1 VTGRHVEHHS
11 IANDYGFLRWSAI
24 KAVVARRGEV
34 GIGPRRPIGSPA
46 DRPTDW
52 CVMFDVRCPTCRLVG
67 VLVCYDG
74 VTTPWSDGAPVNTV
88 CRRSHSRLRALS
100 NACWHLDGHRQVA
113 GRSQHALDKACGS
126 E

>member
-1 VTGRHVEHHS
+1 MTGRHVEHHS

-74 VTTPWSDGAPVNTV
+74 VTTPWSDGAPESVGALTRVCGLCLTRVGILTVTVKSLGEANT
-88 CRRSHSRLRALS
+88 H
-100 NACWHLDGHRQVA
+100 
-113 GRSQHALDKACGS
+113 
-126 E
+126 